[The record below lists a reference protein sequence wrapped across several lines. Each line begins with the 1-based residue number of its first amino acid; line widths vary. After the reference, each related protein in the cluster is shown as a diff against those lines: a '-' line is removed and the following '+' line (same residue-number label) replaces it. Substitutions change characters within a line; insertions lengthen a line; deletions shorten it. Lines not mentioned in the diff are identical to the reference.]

1 MKVNECMTPHVRIAS
16 PDDTL
21 RDAAQAMADADI
33 GVLPVGEN
41 DQLVGML
48 TDRDIAVRGVALGKG
63 PDARVR
69 DIMTTEVKYCYDD
82 QDIDE
87 VLLNMGRIQV
97 RRLPVL
103 NRSKRLV
110 GILSL
115 GDIALNKRED
125 TGRALSGI
133 SRHGGQHSQ
142 TRH

>member
-16 PDDTL
+16 PNDTL
-21 RDAAQAMADADI
+21 REAAQAMADADI
-33 GVLPVGEN
+33 GVLPVAED

-63 PDARVR
+63 PEALVR
-69 DIMTTEVKYCYDD
+69 DIMTVEVRYCYDD

-87 VLLNMGRIQV
+87 VLLNMGKIQV

-115 GDIALNKRED
+115 GDIALSKRED
-125 TGRALSGI
+125 TSKALSGI
-133 SRHGGQHSQ
+133 SRHGGLHSQ